1 MSDESDDIEVGD
13 NSLDELKVLLD
24 ELSDEI
30 SAGNRKQLFKMA
42 EFLLALD
49 VKSEICQVRTSKDT
63 YEYGIV
69 IPIKQINKLRKALV
83 GKAI

>member
-1 MSDESDDIEVGD
+1 MSDESDDIEVGH

-24 ELSDEI
+24 ELSDEV

-49 VKSEICQVRTSKDT
+49 VKSEICQVRTSKGT